1 MTKARILLLTLL
13 VGLWPA
19 QAHAARGFWAWLE
32 ELSGPGPFHG
42 RPIIAFTVACV
53 TTDHTLEWCPS
64 DFERTRPTVVLRVG
78 TLHTDGGPRF
88 SDLSPTD
95 EDNLGEV
102 RVVPFSAGVMY
113 HPHRAFAFGPAAGFM
128 RFSGER
134 FSSFYKLVLIPMS
147 VSVTPFAL
155 HQWQSEGARR
165 AARILRFELETSF
178 VPQGFSGRDFD
189 NARTRFDSGPEF
201 LTRVATVIDL
211 GELVGS
217 TILRR

>member
-1 MTKARILLLTLL
+1 
-13 VGLWPA
+13 
-19 QAHAARGFWAWLE
+19 
-32 ELSGPGPFHG
+32 
-42 RPIIAFTVACV
+42 
-53 TTDHTLEWCPS
+53 
-64 DFERTRPTVVLRVG
+64 
-78 TLHTDGGPRF
+78 
-88 SDLSPTD
+88 
-95 EDNLGEV
+95 
-102 RVVPFSAGVMY
+102 
-113 HPHRAFAFGPAAGFM
+113 M

-155 HQWQSEGARR
+155 HRWQSEGARR

-201 LTRVATVIDL
+201 LTRAATVIDL